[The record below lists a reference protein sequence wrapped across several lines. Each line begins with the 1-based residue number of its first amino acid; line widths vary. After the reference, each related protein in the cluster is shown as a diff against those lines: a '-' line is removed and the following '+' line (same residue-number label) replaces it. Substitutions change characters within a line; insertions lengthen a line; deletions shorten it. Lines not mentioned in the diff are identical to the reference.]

1 MYFISPGTYLRSF
14 PLNIFFFLHYRYFQW
29 LFGQINNVIDDDNN
43 KVKLLFMDSLLEVEL
58 NNIRNFSK

>member
-1 MYFISPGTYLRSF
+1 MTEV
-14 PLNIFFFLHYRYFQW
+14 NIQPRKLGFYFQW